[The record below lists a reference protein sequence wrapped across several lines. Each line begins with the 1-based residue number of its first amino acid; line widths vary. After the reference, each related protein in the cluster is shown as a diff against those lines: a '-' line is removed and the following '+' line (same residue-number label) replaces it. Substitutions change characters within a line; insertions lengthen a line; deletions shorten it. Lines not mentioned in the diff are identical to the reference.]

1 VTTPSF
7 PEPVDPRPEPVEGLK
22 IGIIGAGI
30 MGHGNAVALSREPGV
45 SITAVTSRTRA
56 SAEKLA
62 DVVAEG
68 GATRPRVH
76 DQPEQLLADD
86 GVDAVVITT
95 PDHQHADLVVAAAA
109 AGRHVLVEK
118 PFATSVEDADRALA
132 AVRAAG
138 VIGMCL
144 FNHRWVPAY
153 AQAHTELA
161 SMGDAAVAYAR
172 KNDTITVP
180 TEMINWAGDTSCAW
194 FLSSHDID
202 LVSWLIRDRVV
213 RVYATAR
220 WGVLRGRGIDTPDAI
235 QIHAEYRRG
244 TVATFESAWIS
255 PASFPTV
262 VDSYIG
268 IVADGGVIQLDRQ
281 AENLV
286 VSRPEGLTY
295 PRTLLQRVTHGVPA
309 GAYRDAIVHWI
320 ECCRTGAEPL
330 VTLESS
336 RDVTAVLA
344 AAHESLRT
352 RRPVDLDEPEVLAR

>member
-1 VTTPSF
+1 MTASLRA
-7 PEPVDPRPEPVEGLK
+7 EPLR
-22 IGIIGAGI
+22 IGIVGAGI
-30 MGHGNAVALSREPGV
+30 MGRGNAVALSREPGV
-45 SITAVTSRTRA
+45 SITACVSRTRA
-56 SAEKLA
+56 SADRLA
-62 DVVAEG
+62 DEIAG
-68 GATRPRVH
+68 RGAPRPRVH
-76 DQPEQLLADD
+76 DHPDELLADD
-86 GVDAVVITT
+86 EVDAVVITT
-95 PDHQHADLVVAAAA
+95 PDHQHADLVVAAAG

-132 AVRAAG
+132 AVRSAG

-153 AQAHTELA
+153 AQAYDELGT
-161 SMGDAAVAYAR
+161 MGDAAVAYAR
-172 KNDTITVP
+172 KNDTISVS
-180 TEMINWAGDTSCAW
+180 TEMINWAGHTTSAW

-213 RVYATAR
+213 RVYATGR
-220 WGVLRGRGIDTPDAI
+220 WGVLRARGIDTPDAI
-235 QIHAEYRRG
+235 QIHAEYARG
-244 TVATFESAWIS
+244 AVATFESAWIS
-255 PASFPTV
+255 PASFPTP

-295 PRTLLQRVTHGVPA
+295 PRTLLQRVVHGVPA

-330 VTLESS
+330 VSLESS

-352 RRPVDLDEPEVLAR
+352 RQPVDVPTPAEASR

>member
-1 VTTPSF
+1 MTAVPNDLST
-7 PEPVDPRPEPVEGLK
+7 RPLR

-30 MGHGNAVALSREPGV
+30 MGRGNALALSREPGV
-45 SITAVTSRTRA
+45 TIAACVSRTRA
-56 SAEKLA
+56 GAEALA
-62 DVVAEG
+62 DEVAG
-68 GATRPRVH
+68 RGADRPRVH
-76 DQPEQLLADD
+76 DHPEQLFDD
-86 GVDAVVITT
+86 DVDAVVITT
-95 PDHQHADLVVAAAA
+95 PDHQHADLVVAAAQ

-118 PFATSVEDADRALA
+118 PFATSIEDADRALA

-138 VIGMCL
+138 VVGMCL

-161 SMGDAAVAYAR
+161 TMGDAAVAYAR
-172 KNDTITVP
+172 KNDTISIP
-180 TEMINWAGDTSCAW
+180 TEMINWAGSTTSAW

-220 WGVLRGRGIDTPDAI
+220 WGVLRERGIDTPDAI
-235 QIHAEYRRG
+235 QIHAEYQRG
-244 TVATFESAWIS
+244 AVATFESAWIS
-255 PASFPTV
+255 PTSFPTP

-268 IVADGGVIQLDRQ
+268 IVAEGGVIQLDRQ

-286 VSRPEGLTY
+286 VARPEGLSY

-344 AAHESLRT
+344 AAHESLQT
-352 RRPVDLDEPEVLAR
+352 RRPVDVPLEASPRS